1 MVLRATNIILFMWRR
16 EMKNYSKQFA
26 YLVQLRDS
34 GETNMWGA
42 ATYLRR
48 KFGYT
53 QDEANK
59 VFLAWIASFKEVK

>member
-1 MVLRATNIILFMWRR
+1 MWRC
-16 EMKNYSKQFA
+16 EMKTKNYSKQFA

-48 KFGYT
+48 EFGYT

-59 VFLAWIASFKEVK
+59 VFLAWIASFKEAK

>member
-1 MVLRATNIILFMWRR
+1 
-16 EMKNYSKQFA
+16 MKNYSKQFA

-34 GETNMWGA
+34 GKTNMWGA